1 MRLPIGFYNRRGV
14 SRRFC
19 TGQAQKAGFLWKAG
33 EKLCTET
40 AYCLNGGGGM
50 LTIFQINTELT
61 RFIEM
66 TPKNHVDQLTVFD
79 APLVAVAA
87 ADDPL
92 FARMQQADAVGSGHW
107 LPTDWLPG
115 ARAVVSYF
123 LPFSA
128 AVRQANRAAG
138 MPAREWMIGRYEG
151 EQCNAALRAHMVA
164 WFNAHG
170 VPAVAPSSDA
180 RLTVVERRSN
190 WSERHVAYIA
200 GLGTFSLSRSLITK
214 QGSAGRLGSFVLAL
228 PLAATARDYAT
239 REEYCSH
246 CGACIY
252 RCPPL
257 AITEQGKDN
266 LVCAGYLDRVLAR
279 FQPRYGCGKCQTGV
293 PCEAQIPVKCED

>member
-1 MRLPIGFYNRRGV
+1 
-14 SRRFC
+14 
-19 TGQAQKAGFLWKAG
+19 
-33 EKLCTET
+33 
-40 AYCLNGGGGM
+40 M
-50 LTIFQINTELT
+50 LTIFQIKTELT

-66 TPKNHVDQLTVFD
+66 TPKNHVDKLALYD

-92 FARMQQADAVGSGHW
+92 FARMQQPDAVGAGHW
-107 LPTDWLPG
+107 LPSDWLPG
-115 ARAVVSYF
+115 ARSIVSYF

-170 VPAVAPSSDA
+170 AQAVAPSSDP
-180 RLTVVERRSN
+180 RLTVVDRRSN
-190 WSERHVAYIA
+190 WSERHVAHIA
-200 GLGTFSLSRSLITK
+200 GLGTFSLSRSLITQ
-214 QGSAGRLGSFVLAL
+214 QGSAGRLGSFVLDL
-228 PLAATARDYAT
+228 PLEATSRAYSS

-266 LVCAGYLDRVLAR
+266 AVCAGYLDRVLAR

-293 PCEAQIPVKCED
+293 PCEAQIPVKRED